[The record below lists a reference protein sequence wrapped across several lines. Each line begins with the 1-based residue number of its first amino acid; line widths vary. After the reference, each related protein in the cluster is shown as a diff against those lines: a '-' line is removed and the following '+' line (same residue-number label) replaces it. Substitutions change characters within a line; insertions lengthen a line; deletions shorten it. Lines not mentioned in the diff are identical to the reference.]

1 MRCIIRLTYLLENN
15 VDKMNRMQ
23 SVLNGLKKEILFDLP
38 KESGITMFPAKDS
51 IEIKKNRGKALC
63 SY

>member
-1 MRCIIRLTYLLENN
+1 
-15 VDKMNRMQ
+15 MNRMQ

>member
-1 MRCIIRLTYLLENN
+1 
-15 VDKMNRMQ
+15 MNRMQ

-38 KESGITMFPAKDS
+38 KESGITLFPAKDS
-51 IEIKKNRGKALC
+51 IEIKKNIGKALF